1 MKLSRIAPLSLA
13 LLLPFACGGSDEG
26 DGGTSVSQTAC
37 VGPSAERSADSGTS
51 LQEQYDTELPMVTYE
66 WDPNVGDPS
75 VPAELGGPGFTG
87 EGWQTN
93 MTFPAL
99 GSSEAKKGGT
109 IRMYIPD
116 WPATLRQTGKDWN
129 TSFNYRARDLC
140 IESLLTVHPVTLEF
154 IPNIATHWWISPDK
168 MTYRFR
174 INPAARFS
182 DGEEVTAEDVIASFN
197 LHMDETILFPSAQLV
212 YSKLNTPTAVSKYI
226 VEVTVKKE
234 NWRNFLYFAA
244 SLPVL
249 PAHQISIPGSEYLD
263 KFQFKFTAVTGPY
276 TLDESSMVTGQ
287 SLSLVR
293 RDDWWQKDNPA
304 WQGLYNFD
312 RYTFTVV
319 MDPNLAFE
327 KTKKGELDYY
337 DIPVAKWWAEE
348 LPNVE
353 AVQRGLLVR
362 RKFYT
367 DAPIGTSGTAI
378 NMLRPPLDDVRIRK
392 ALCHLENRKLYIEK
406 LFHNEYL
413 PLTSYY
419 QGGTY
424 QNPNNEPIEYDELKA
439 VELLEEAGWTE
450 LDSEGYRIKDGKRL
464 EFTLIY
470 RSKMSERYLT
480 IFQENCKK
488 AGIKIELQQLTSA
501 AHWKQITGKDYDLA
515 STAWGAIVFPNPE
528 TSWHSRLA
536 KEKNNNNITGFAD
549 PRVDEL
555 CEEYDR
561 EYDVNRRIEII
572 REIDG
577 IIYEQHPYIL
587 GWYNPAQRVVY
598 WNKFGMPKWGTS
610 RTGEAQQD
618 LMYSWWIDPEK
629 ERALE
634 EAQRNS
640 SITLE
645 APPIDQRFWQAWHEV
660 HGNRASVTA
669 Q

>member
-1 MKLSRIAPLSLA
+1 MKLFRPLSLSIA
-13 LLLPFACGGSDEG
+13 LLSLIACGGSDEG
-26 DGGTSVSQTAC
+26 AGAGAGSTAQSSGGAAA
-37 VGPSAERSADSGTS
+37 PSTKS
-51 LQEQYDTELPMVTYE
+51 LAEQYDTDIPLVTYA
-66 WDPNVGDPS
+66 WDPSVGDPS
-75 VPAELGGPGFTG
+75 VPPELGGPGFTG
-87 EGWQTN
+87 EGWTTN

-99 GSSEAKKGGT
+99 GSAEAKKGGT

-116 WPATLRQTGKDWN
+116 WPATLRQAGKDWN

-140 IESLLTVHPVTLEF
+140 IESLLSIHPVTLEF
-154 IPNIATHWWISPDK
+154 IPNVATHWWISPDK
-168 MTYRFR
+168 KTYRFR

-182 DGEEVTAEDVIASFN
+182 DGEEVTADDVIASFK
-197 LHMDETILFPSAQLV
+197 LHMDESILFPSSQLV

-234 NWRNFLYFAA
+234 NWRNFMYFAA
-244 SLPVL
+244 SLPIL

-276 TLDESSMVTGQ
+276 TLDEDSMVTGQ

-319 MDPNLAFE
+319 MDDNLAFE
-327 KTKKGELDYY
+327 KVKKGEIDYY
-337 DIPVAKWWAEE
+337 AIPKAEWWAKD
-348 LPNVE
+348 LPGTSV
-353 AVQRGLLVR
+353 VQRGLLVR
-362 RKFYT
+362 RKFFN

-378 NMLRPPLDDVRIRK
+378 NMLRPPLDDVRVRL
-392 ALCHLENRKLYIEK
+392 ALCHLENRRLYIEK
-406 LFHNEYL
+406 LFYGEYE

-419 QGGTY
+419 QGGVY
-424 QNPNNEPIEYDELKA
+424 QNPNNEEVQYDELRA

-450 LDSEGYRIKDGKRL
+450 LDSEGYRVKDGKRL

-470 RSKMSERYLT
+470 RSKLSERYLT

-515 STAWGAIVFPNPE
+515 SVAWGGLTFPNPE
-528 TSWHSRLA
+528 TSWHGRLA
-536 KEKNNNNITGFAD
+536 KEKNNNNITGFSD

-555 CEEYDR
+555 CDEYDR

-577 IIYEQHPYIL
+577 ILYQQHPYIL
-587 GWYNPAQRVVY
+587 GWYKPAQRVVY

-610 RTGEAQQD
+610 RTAEDQQD

-634 EAQRNS
+634 AAMKDPSQR
-640 SITLE
+640 LE
-645 APPIDQRFWQAWHEV
+645 APPIEHRFWQAWHEV
-660 HGNRASVTA
+660 HGTRTSVSA